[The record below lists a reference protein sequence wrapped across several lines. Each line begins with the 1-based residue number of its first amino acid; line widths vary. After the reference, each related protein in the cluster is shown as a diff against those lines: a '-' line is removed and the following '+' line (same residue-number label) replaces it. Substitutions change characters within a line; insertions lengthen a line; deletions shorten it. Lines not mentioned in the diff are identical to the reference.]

1 MPDLDIRLAPV
12 PTPEVATLVGELNAE
27 MGALYTAE
35 QQHGLALDGIFQPH
49 IRFFLAWLDGV
60 PVGCGGVGFFDGF
73 AELKR
78 MYVRPEARG
87 QGIADA
93 LVARLA
99 RESAAAGHD
108 LLRLETGS
116 RSLAVAQSD
125 ERRGIDRRGAGFR
138 DRVAQAIDAPSPSAD
153 SPSDQRLRG
162 VVGQANR
169 DVRVAPGKIQ
179 RLVGQNEIDHD
190 ARILGLE
197 LSDDRRHEMLADR
210 LRGGDGEVAGRLD
223 VAARDPG
230 SAFITILMV

>member
-1 MPDLDIRLAPV
+1 MPDLDIRLAPA
-12 PTPEVATLVGELNAE
+12 PTPEVAALVGELNAE

-35 QQHGLALDGIFQPH
+35 QQHGLALDAIFQPH
-49 IRFFLAWLDGV
+49 IRFFLAFRDGQ

-116 RSLAVAQSD
+116 RSLAAIRFYQ
-125 ERRGIDRRGAGFR
+125 RAGFG
-138 DRVAQAIDAPSPSAD
+138 PCPPFPPYGSMPPSAIVTSVFMEKRL
-153 SPSDQRLRG
+153 SP
-162 VVGQANR
+162 
-169 DVRVAPGKIQ
+169 PGA
-179 RLVGQNEIDHD
+179 L
-190 ARILGLE
+190 
-197 LSDDRRHEMLADR
+197 
-210 LRGGDGEVAGRLD
+210 
-223 VAARDPG
+223 PP
-230 SAFITILMV
+230 